1 MARNFNF
8 LIRLFFN
15 LAIAGVTVLFVLGIN
30 RSHEEAIRTA
40 KAHFLV
46 EAHEQTQLV
55 TAELDRAFIGLNASL
70 GAIAQIPSVRK
81 LSGSR
86 QPLSPDAWVIIDE
99 LYRSAYRSLS
109 ISEIYLVPAN
119 FDPDA
124 IDPVT
129 KRKQVPL
136 VEFDRYIVGNVGGE
150 DGERVEEEESD
161 EYRLIRDQLRW
172 MSANIPQQSGLRSKF
187 YMALSGHEVRTCD
200 NSLFDPKH
208 PLESDRAGIVYSVP
222 VYDMEGALGGAVSGI
237 ILVKRMASLL
247 PNPFFELRN
256 VGLGLQIRGNG
267 DAKTTAA
274 DTNKSTAP
282 DLRRTIFEEV
292 IPLQVPDLAGGWEVR
307 SSIPM
312 EEFWGSD
319 ETRTISEFSFR
330 GMVGVMVA
338 SFLAAVL
345 VNLLLRNRFELEL
358 ANQELEERVRES
370 ILLAAEARV
379 ASQAKSEFLANMS
392 HEIRTPLN
400 GILGMICSMLEDPI
414 PRPIY
419 EDLTIVKSSTDALL
433 QILNDILDLSKIEAG
448 KVELSAT
455 DVDLRALIE
464 SVMVLFA
471 AKADERNQQI
481 VSYVADEVPAMI
493 MVDPLRLRQILLNL
507 ISNSLKFTGA
517 DGSVVVQAHCD
528 PPDSQ
533 ARYLYI
539 AISDT
544 GIGMNQEV
552 LTKLFRPFVQA
563 DASTTRK
570 YGGTG
575 LGLSIS
581 MRLLNLMAGK
591 LQVKSKEG
599 VGSCFYL
606 SIPLVE
612 GMAPETPSQG
622 NALVEVPLSI
632 PNLENGLRI
641 LLVED
646 NLVNQKVALRL
657 LHRRGHSV
665 TTLLNGQEAVAL
677 YDSKIAT
684 GEAAFDVILMD
695 CQMTVMDGY
704 EATAYIRARERGT
717 GQRIPII
724 ALTANAMHGD
734 KSRCV
739 EAGMDGYVAKPL
751 EPQQLFDEI
760 ANVLATRRP
769 HVP

>member
-1 MARNFNF
+1 
-8 LIRLFFN
+8 
-15 LAIAGVTVLFVLGIN
+15 
-30 RSHEEAIRTA
+30 
-40 KAHFLV
+40 
-46 EAHEQTQLV
+46 
-55 TAELDRAFIGLNASL
+55 
-70 GAIAQIPSVRK
+70 
-81 LSGSR
+81 
-86 QPLSPDAWVIIDE
+86 
-99 LYRSAYRSLS
+99 
-109 ISEIYLVPAN
+109 
-119 FDPDA
+119 
-124 IDPVT
+124 
-129 KRKQVPL
+129 
-136 VEFDRYIVGNVGGE
+136 
-150 DGERVEEEESD
+150 
-161 EYRLIRDQLRW
+161 
-172 MSANIPQQSGLRSKF
+172 
-187 YMALSGHEVRTCD
+187 
-200 NSLFDPKH
+200 
-208 PLESDRAGIVYSVP
+208 
-222 VYDMEGALGGAVSGI
+222 
-237 ILVKRMASLL
+237 
-247 PNPFFELRN
+247 
-256 VGLGLQIRGNG
+256 
-267 DAKTTAA
+267 
-274 DTNKSTAP
+274 
-282 DLRRTIFEEV
+282 
-292 IPLQVPDLAGGWEVR
+292 
-307 SSIPM
+307 
-312 EEFWGSD
+312 
-319 ETRTISEFSFR
+319 
-330 GMVGVMVA
+330 MVGVMVA

-358 ANQELEERVRES
+358 ANRELEERVRES